1 MFIVCPSCSGPYNVP
16 AAQIAPLVQ
25 VACPHCEY
33 RLILD
38 FEAANDPA
46 LREPGHQFAQ
56 GYENAEAYFSVYSH
70 VTKSPDVKPFAA
82 PGISGAAVT
91 QQPPVAEVK
100 QPVAAQAQP
109 AAATSSS
116 GLGAMAPSSGRGAK
130 TVIQTPSKKPVAID
144 PAGEA
149 LAPRPK
155 QPSGPTVRAGHN
167 TEAVPE
173 PVATTIPPST
183 SAEAVPERK
192 PPHTPPVSGAISSG
206 PSTPEPTKAPDA
218 AAESNSQLSAKPA
231 QTDNKAP
238 EPIKVETPEVKTP
251 DKPVTPTETP
261 SSKWIG
267 IIIVLILIGVG
278 IGLFVMYN
286 KG

>member
-70 VTKSPDVKPFAA
+70 VTKSPGVQPFAA
-82 PGISGAAVT
+82 PGIAGGAVSA
-91 QQPPVAEVK
+91 PPVAEVR
-100 QPVAAQAQP
+100 QPATPAAQAQAQ
-109 AAATSSS
+109 AAAGTA

-130 TVIQTPSKKPVAID
+130 TVIQSPSKKPVAID

-155 QPSGPTVRAGHN
+155 QPSGPTIRPGQN

-173 PVATTIPPST
+173 PVSTTIPPSST
-183 SAEAVPERK
+183 DAVPERK

-206 PSTPEPTKAPDA
+206 PSTPEPTKSPDA
-218 AAESNSQLSAKPA
+218 AAESNSQLSAKPGE
-231 QTDNKAP
+231 TKGP
-238 EPIKVETPEVKTP
+238 EPIKAEETPAVKTP
-251 DKPVTPTETP
+251 DKPVAPAETS

-278 IGLFVMYN
+278 IALFVMYN